1 MMIKKQIRDNLL
13 KLNPLEKIEAIE
25 LLSESLD
32 KPDPELEHIIAKESQ
47 RRYKEYKAGK
57 IKAKDLKTVLKAF
70 K

>member
-1 MMIKKQIRDNLL
+1 MIKKQIRDNLL
-13 KLNPLEKIEAIE
+13 KLKPLEKIEAIE

-32 KPDPELEHIIAKESQ
+32 KPDPELERIMAKESD

-57 IKAKDLKTVLKAF
+57 IKAKDLSTVLKAL